1 MKSLKILN
9 IASVIYYRK
18 SLPLSQLVY
27 LPRSDKPSPLGH
39 LSEVDEEN
47 SRY

>member
-18 SLPLSQLVY
+18 SLPLSQLVC
-27 LPRSDKPSPLGH
+27 LPRSDKPSHLGH
-39 LSEVDEEN
+39 SEVDEEN